1 MDKITV
7 LNNYLPPGAAPV
19 IARWIDYFKCE
30 FKISRSRST
39 KYGDYRH
46 PFKEAGHRISVNYN
60 LNSYAFLITT
70 VHEFAHL
77 LTWNEHNRK
86 AKPHGQEWKSNFK
99 RMMRPFFEQSTFP
112 PDIRQAI
119 ISYLENPS
127 ASSCTD
133 LNLFRVLKQYD
144 KKAAGIIS
152 IEKLSMNSLFSIQN
166 GRIFRKELL
175 VRKRYRCI
183 EIKTGAI
190 YLFNPLSEV
199 TVIDQG
205 NPPETYIA

>member
-1 MDKITV
+1 M
-7 LNNYLPPGAAPV
+7 GAAPV

-30 FKISRSRST
+30 FKISRSRTT

-46 PFKEAGHRISVNYN
+46 PFKNAGHRISVNYN

-86 AKPHGQEWKSNFK
+86 AKPHGQEWKNNFK
-99 RMMRPFFEQSTFP
+99 RMMRPFFEQDIFP
-112 PDIRQAI
+112 PDVKQAI
-119 ISYLENPS
+119 FNYLENPS

-133 LNLFRVLKQYD
+133 LHLFRALKQYD
-144 KKAAGIIS
+144 KKPEGTMFV
-152 IEKLSMNSLFSIQN
+152 EKLPVNTLFSLKN
-166 GRIFRKELL
+166 GKVFRKETL
-175 VRKRYRCI
+175 VRKRYRCV
-183 EIKTGAI
+183 EIKTGAV

-199 TVIDQG
+199 LVL
-205 NPPETYIA
+205 A